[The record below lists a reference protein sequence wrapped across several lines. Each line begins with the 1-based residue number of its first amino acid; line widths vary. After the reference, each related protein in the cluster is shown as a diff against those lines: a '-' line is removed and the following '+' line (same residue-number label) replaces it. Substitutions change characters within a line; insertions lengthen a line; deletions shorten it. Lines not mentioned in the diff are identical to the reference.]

1 MGKLDFRTLPNS
13 ELNIRDG
20 TDMAVEGYAL
30 QFNKPSNPMP
40 FIEYIDPK
48 ALDDLDLSKVLLLY
62 SHNYENILARTDAE
76 SLNLKVDDV
85 GLFFSAQL
93 PDTQLGHDVYTN
105 VANGNIRG
113 CSFGFHVSDDSWS
126 IGDQGQTIHTILQID
141 ELREITLTTV
151 PAYDETSVTVQR
163 SLENFLKERTTEKMD
178 KEELLKQIAVALGIN
193 NSDST
198 AAKSSES
205 AASSAAKNETR
216 SAASTALASDQS
228 ATSASSA
235 ASTASSTAS
244 NAASTASTA
253 TSAQSQVVS
262 TAPNDSDKKT
272 QQRDDELPDD
282 YSENDLAH
290 KGEKKTMAK
299 NLTRAKQD
307 DLEVRSFDKY
317 IRSHGEIR
325 DGVTTNNTEAVI
337 PTQILQI
344 EKEAL
349 SPNMLKQYVNRQTVS
364 APKGTLPVLK
374 KAGSGLVTKEE
385 LEKNPELAM
394 TIVGVDYSVNTYAGA
409 LPISQEMIDDSAVN
423 ITAIA
428 GQYVN
433 DVSAITEQRLIGAV
447 LQKATK
453 KTTVS
458 TADDLKKAYNLDI
471 PTGYDK
477 SFVLSQSMYNV
488 IDLMK
493 DANGR
498 YLLQDSIASA
508 SGKTLLGAPVY
519 VVDDDDLGGA
529 NGWVG
534 DLKSFVLD
542 AVKREVTVKWQDND
556 LYAQKLA
563 TYLRLDVQKAID
575 EAGEFLTAAPKA

>member
-325 DGVTTNNTEAVI
+325 DSVTTNNTEAVI

-423 ITAIA
+423 ITAIV